1 MGKNYK
7 ILLKVRDDKMEINFL
22 LCAMYWRI
30 LQRQIP
36 SDSKVK
42 EEYTQIEQE
51 GLELIES
58 KTWKEVTPYIL
69 GMMVATGFN
78 EVKKRP
84 FWDELPEDIKTEL
97 EKKFPDALIKSR
109 VAYQEYLSSIRDQ
122 RTSYQKNKD
131 LLRNQPVVVIL
142 LLNNYIAFLKSL
154 RHFRFF
160 LNERKC
166 MCRVGGKWIE
176 EEEEVYKTLSIIIRK
191 LSFPLLTEIKD
202 FDDHNTW
209 NAEQKLDRIRKI
221 IPPEVMEQLTDLDKP
236 FPFESELP
244 PKPVVEILQLKNV
257 TPKTL
262 SYELNLLHRNILSAL
277 FTLLTK
283 TGITPVHTGCD
294 NQRYEGCFEGLCTQ
308 VEKMID
314 GVILPNN
321 EVHWAF
327 QHCRNHHGCPSCR
340 ALCARLTIKRYPSNP
355 NISNQICRCV
365 WHGSIFAELAMR
377 DLLLLKLGPTCALA
391 QVVNNP
397 ESPHRAKLIEL
408 LTEMGVQEKPE
419 EKTLREKQDAE
430 DRQIKL
436 DEFNHHDHAENVL
449 NDKFMRHA
457 AYMYGLGLW
466 F

>member
-1 MGKNYK
+1 
-7 ILLKVRDDKMEINFL
+7 
-22 LCAMYWRI
+22 
-30 LQRQIP
+30 
-36 SDSKVK
+36 
-42 EEYTQIEQE
+42 
-51 GLELIES
+51 
-58 KTWKEVTPYIL
+58 
-69 GMMVATGFN
+69 MMVATGFDK
-78 EVKKRP
+78 VKERP
-84 FWDELPEDIKTEL
+84 FWKELPEDIKTEV
-97 EKKFPDALIKSR
+97 EEKFPDALKKSR
-109 VAYQEYLSSIRDQ
+109 IAYQEYLSSLSDQ
-122 RTSYQKNKD
+122 KTSYQKKKD

-257 TPKTL
+257 TLKTL
-262 SYELNLLHRNILSAL
+262 SYELNLLDPNILSAL

-294 NQRYEGCFEGLCTQ
+294 NQRYEGCFEGLCNQ
-308 VEKMID
+308 IEQMVNDE
-314 GVILPNN
+314 ILPNQ
-321 EVHWAF
+321 EAHWRV

-340 ALCARLTIKRYPSNP
+340 ALCAMMTGKRYPSNP
-355 NISNQICRCV
+355 NIPKQICRCV

-377 DLLLLKLGPTCALA
+377 HFLLLKLGPTCALA
-391 QVVNNP
+391 QVVNSP
-397 ESPHRAKLIEL
+397 ESPHRNMLIQR
-408 LTEMGVQEKPE
+408 LTEMEVQETPE
-419 EKTLREKQDAE
+419 EKTLREQQDAA
-430 DRQIKL
+430 DRQIEL
-436 DEFNHHDHAENVL
+436 AAFRDHDHVEWHLNEAER
-449 NDKFMRHA
+449 KFQEFIW
-457 AYMYGLGLW
+457 GLGW
-466 F
+466 DPRITGSI